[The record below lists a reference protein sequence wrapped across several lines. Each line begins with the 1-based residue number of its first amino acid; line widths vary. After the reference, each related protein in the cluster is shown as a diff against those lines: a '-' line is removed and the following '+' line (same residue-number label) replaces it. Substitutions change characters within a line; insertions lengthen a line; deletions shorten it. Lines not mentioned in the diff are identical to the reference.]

1 MKMRRVAT
9 PEQIRSAVQHFEQGN
24 SLMIDLIDN
33 GLAQADSPELEELY
47 KDLKA
52 GYSEAVE
59 LLYDVADAL
68 LTTYKGNQ

>member
-1 MKMRRVAT
+1 
-9 PEQIRSAVQHFEQGN
+9 
-24 SLMIDLIDN
+24 MIDLIDK